1 MKDNRKRIKGMQRLV
16 LFDIDHR
23 YLSLIFKEIYG
34 KLQFCGWKMVHES
47 FT

>member
-23 YLSLIFKEIYG
+23 YLSLIFKEIYWQASVLWMENG
-34 KLQFCGWKMVHES
+34 
-47 FT
+47 T